1 MNGSND
7 DPIKPGNNKKSL
19 KEMIFGDEAEYDAYA
34 EYLKNNNQID
44 LEIPESMYCESR
56 PGEGKR
62 VKDVLNNGTVNYNPF
77 SKLDVSALIMSF
89 VCIIA
94 IAIGAYFFVHNGGE
108 TFFSSDEYE
117 YDTAA
122 QYSYALNNTLEW
134 TSGKVAVV
142 IPTYYGTTGRRDVT
156 GSVVN
161 DVNSDYKDGRFTSI
175 AISYNEVPDV
185 DRIAYENTLLS
196 SGFRKEEDYLFGDMY
211 VATSEI
217 SYCYKVVILEDNTYT
232 YGMTIGDYND
242 VFDIQEGR
250 GAMYNQE

>member
-94 IAIGAYFFVHNGGE
+94 IAIGAYFFVHNGGD
-108 TFFSSDEYE
+108 TVFSSD
-117 YDTAA
+117 
-122 QYSYALNNTLEW
+122 
-134 TSGKVAVV
+134 
-142 IPTYYGTTGRRDVT
+142 
-156 GSVVN
+156 
-161 DVNSDYKDGRFTSI
+161 DY
-175 AISYNEVPDV
+175 
-185 DRIAYENTLLS
+185 
-196 SGFRKEEDYLFGDMY
+196 
-211 VATSEI
+211 
-217 SYCYKVVILEDNTYT
+217 
-232 YGMTIGDYND
+232 
-242 VFDIQEGR
+242 
-250 GAMYNQE
+250 